1 MADLDPLDPASLSSP
16 TRATDLI
23 ADFHARHDAWR
34 RQGENLARLRADARA
49 AAAREASAILT
60 AARADIH
67 GIVAEARRALLV
79 LTAQLQA
86 INEQA
91 GAGEQ
96 DDTVSDSVQQARRDL
111 QRLLADVRPDLD
123 EITAQVQQFA
133 EPPPLQAPVVEPV
146 VAVPEVAVVDEVEHE
161 AALAAIAPLFEH
173 EDSLSAESAVAV
185 SAPVLAPARGLAARE
200 ERESPRRGKAGV
212 ITVLA
217 VIAAA
222 VVGAGGWWLSGYVDG
237 AEGLAPPLAAVP
249 HAPRATPSWAD
260 DRIPTLSASL
270 VAVPG
275 TAGAVSLDL
284 EARRPAWVE
293 SSIDSGAPTARVFG
307 AGETVRLQGAR
318 GIAISVRDAGAVVV
332 SVNGGPRTPLGA
344 DGQIVTRQFS
354 AADLRLASQ

>member
-1 MADLDPLDPASLSSP
+1 MADLDPLDPASSSSP

-49 AAAREASAILT
+49 AAGREASAILT

-67 GIVAEARRALLV
+67 RVVADARRALLV

-91 GAGEQ
+91 GEGEQ
-96 DDTVSDSVQQARRDL
+96 EDAVSDSVQQARRDL

-123 EITAQVQQFA
+123 EITAHVQQFA
-133 EPPPLQAPVVEPV
+133 EPLPPPAPVVEPV
-146 VAVPEVAVVDEVEHE
+146 AAVPEVPVVDEVEHE

-173 EDSLSAESAVAV
+173 EDSLPVGSAFPVP
-185 SAPVLAPARGLAARE
+185 APVLAPAPALAARE
-200 ERESPRRGKAGV
+200 ERETPRRGKAGV
-212 ITVLA
+212 VTVLA
-217 VIAAA
+217 VIAAS
-222 VVGAGGWWLSGYVDG
+222 VVGAGGWWFSGYVEG

-249 HAPRATPSWAD
+249 KAPRVTPSWAD

-270 VAVPG
+270 VALPG
-275 TAGAVSLDL
+275 AASALSLDIEVRREAWL
-284 EARRPAWVE
+284 ESA
-293 SSIDSGAPTARVFG
+293 IDSGAPTARVFR
-307 AGETVRLQGAR
+307 AGETVRLHGAR
-318 GIAISVRDAGAVVV
+318 GIAISVRDAGALVV
-332 SVNGGPRTPLGA
+332 SVNGGPRTPLGP

-354 AADLRLASQ
+354 ASDLQIASQ